1 MKKWMKPDTLTKK
14 CSYLTLGIG
23 VLMCMLIQAMMP
35 SVFYQMMRTYISDN
49 VTNVLRANTISQ
61 SYIWRG
67 NKLAFNLSDDQ
78 DVRTILTAYY
88 ASEEDTEKKELT
100 DELLKML
107 ETQRLGYGSHQ
118 VVGEGAIVS
127 ISYPVIYTEKGDIFA
142 REIAADEVSVLSD
155 SGWLQEISADEDMI
169 YSSVLGD
176 ELMQV
181 ICFAVPF
188 RVQGLQCYA
197 MHLMDFK
204 YIHVLFEELEEMGIA
219 DYCMFQHDRLIYQN
233 TEAAPAINS
242 YPESMHV
249 QQQYET
255 SVLYQDDGMDFLT
268 LVSYEGENLKI
279 AVHAEKETLLAPYQ
293 GLMALIE
300 CLIIGII
307 LLLVLLI
314 SLFINQQLKR
324 LTALSQRINYVIE
337 GKDMPLPEDRH
348 QDEISSLTENF
359 NHMMETIQADIERRV
374 QHEKKEQEMQ
384 YSLLVSAIDPHFIY
398 NTLNTVTF
406 LAYMGNVEEIVKVNT
421 ALIGTLKDRLAI
433 KNCKTYD
440 TTMTERE
447 ILEQYMLIQSY
458 LCHNTIEYYFEI
470 EEGCEKL
477 LVPKNII
484 QPLVENSIKH
494 GLLPHK
500 DLESHEILDG
510 RISILARRLDISIN
524 ECGKTAAQNQAI
536 WMEIIIAD
544 NGVGISEEMIS
555 HYFTCPV
562 SKITESEAEHIGI
575 CNIRKRLSYLYGE
588 NYELK
593 VRETAGGGCTVILCL
608 PVMEKEN

>member
-1 MKKWMKPDTLTKK
+1 M
-14 CSYLTLGIG
+14 
-23 VLMCMLIQAMMP
+23 
-35 SVFYQMMRTYISDN
+35 
-49 VTNVLRANTISQ
+49 
-61 SYIWRG
+61 
-67 NKLAFNLSDDQ
+67 
-78 DVRTILTAYY
+78 
-88 ASEEDTEKKELT
+88 
-100 DELLKML
+100 
-107 ETQRLGYGSHQ
+107 
-118 VVGEGAIVS
+118 
-127 ISYPVIYTEKGDIFA
+127 
-142 REIAADEVSVLSD
+142 
-155 SGWLQEISADEDMI
+155 
-169 YSSVLGD
+169 
-176 ELMQV
+176 
-181 ICFAVPF
+181 PF
-188 RVQGLQCYA
+188 RVRGMKCYA
-197 MHLMDFK
+197 IHLMDFK
-204 YIHVLFEELEEMGIA
+204 YIYVLFEELEEMGIT

-233 TEAAPAINS
+233 TETVPEINS

-255 SVLYQDDGMDFLT
+255 SVLYQDDDMEFLT

-293 GLMALIE
+293 GLMVLIE

-307 LLLVLLI
+307 LLLVFLI

-324 LTALSQRINYVIE
+324 LTALSQRINYVID

-406 LAYMGNVEEIVKVNT
+406 LAHMGNAEEIVKVNT

-440 TTMTERE
+440 TIMTERE

-458 LCHNTIEYYFEI
+458 LCHNTIEYSFEI
-470 EEGCEKL
+470 EEGSEKL

-500 DLESHEILDG
+500 NLQTHEILDG
-510 RISILARRLDISIN
+510 RIGILARRSDISVN
-524 ECGKTAAQNQAI
+524 ECRKAADQNHAI

-555 HYFTCPV
+555 NYFTCPI
-562 SKITESEAEHIGI
+562 SEITESEKEHIGI
-575 CNIRKRLSYLYGE
+575 CNIRKRLSYLYGDD
-588 NYELK
+588 YKLK
-593 VRETAGGGCTVILCL
+593 VRETVGGGCTVILCL